1 MKKLFTEPM
10 IEVIHITSND
20 IITAS
25 PGCGKPD
32 ETEPI

>member
-20 IITAS
+20 VIITS
-25 PGCGKPD
+25 GCGKPD
-32 ETEPI
+32 ETDPI